1 MSDELSSKLPLLPG
15 KDGQQVSRVSLSLND
30 VTECLDEPTALGC
43 VPPAVEAWHGAVGNQ
58 KVSMAGDPVGGHTVR
73 LSPLT
78 IVHHLDSMVQLVS
91 LASLQ
96 SITSQSPQSF
106 SPLVPLP
113 T

>member
-1 MSDELSSKLPLLPG
+1 M
-15 KDGQQVSRVSLSLND
+15 SLSLDD
-30 VTECLDEPTALGC
+30 VTEGLDEPASLGG
-43 VPPAVEAWHGAVGNQ
+43 VPPAVEARHGAVGNK
-58 KVSMAGDPVGGHTVR
+58 KVCMAGDPVGGHTVR

-78 IVHHLDSMVQLVS
+78 SVHHLHSVVQLVS

-96 SITSQSPQSF
+96 SIISQSPQSF

>member
-1 MSDELSSKLPLLPG
+1 MC
-15 KDGQQVSRVSLSLND
+15 LSLND

-43 VPPAVEAWHGAVGNQ
+43 VSPAVEARDGAVGNQ
-58 KVSMAGDPVGGHTVR
+58 KVCMAGDPVGGHSIR

-96 SITSQSPQSF
+96 LITYQSSQS
-106 SPLVPLP
+106 LLLC
-113 T
+113 